1 MTIQGVGTLA
11 DIRVL
16 LVDDEEDMRLVMRV
30 GLNLA
35 NEDLVV
41 VGEAAD
47 GESALALADE
57 LDPTIVVLDQRMPGL
72 SGLETAVALL
82 ERRPGQRMMLCSA
95 FLDDS
100 LRQQAREAGFGRCI
114 EKNEIPQLPEM
125 LRAMAREAA

>member
-1 MTIQGVGTLA
+1 MS

-41 VGEAAD
+41 VGEACD
-47 GESALALADE
+47 GESALRMADE

-72 SGLETAVALL
+72 SGLETAAALL
-82 ERRPGQRMMLCSA
+82 LRRPGQRMMLCSA
-95 FLDDS
+95 FLDDA
-100 LRQQAREAGFGRCI
+100 LRREALEVGFGQCI
-114 EKNEIPQLPEM
+114 EKNEIPQLPEL

>member
-1 MTIQGVGTLA
+1 VS

-35 NEDLVV
+35 NDDLVV

-47 GESALALADE
+47 GASALLLADE

-72 SGLETAVALL
+72 SGLETAIALL

-95 FLDDS
+95 FLDDA
-100 LRQQAREAGFGRCI
+100 LRAEALEAGFRRCI

-125 LRAMAREAA
+125 LRAMAHEAA

>member
-1 MTIQGVGTLA
+1 MGTALS

-47 GESALALADE
+47 GESAIRLADE

-72 SGLETAVALL
+72 SGLETAIALL

-95 FLDDS
+95 FLDDA
-100 LRQQAREAGFGRCI
+100 LRRDALAAGFRRCI
-114 EKNEIPQLPEM
+114 EKNEIPQLPEL

>member
-1 MTIQGVGTLA
+1 VS

-35 NEDLVV
+35 NDDLVV

-47 GESALALADE
+47 GASALVLADE

-72 SGLETAVALL
+72 SGLETAAALL

-95 FLDDS
+95 FLNDD
-100 LRQQAREAGFGRCI
+100 LRREAMAAGFGRCI
-114 EKNEIPQLPEM
+114 EKNEIPQMPEL
-125 LRAMAREAA
+125 LRAMAHEAA

>member
-1 MTIQGVGTLA
+1 MSGAG

-16 LVDDEEDMRLVMRV
+16 LVDDEEDIRLVMRV
-30 GLNLA
+30 GLDLA

-47 GESALALADE
+47 GQAALDLADE

-72 SGLETAVALL
+72 SGIETAARLL

-95 FLDDS
+95 FLDDR
-100 LRQQAREAGFGRCI
+100 LRAEATAAGFQRCI
-114 EKNEIPQLPEM
+114 RKDEIPNLPEM
-125 LRAMAREAA
+125 LRAMARAA

>member
-1 MTIQGVGTLA
+1 VS

-16 LVDDEEDMRLVMRV
+16 LVDDEEDIRLVMRV

-82 ERRPGQRMMLCSA
+82 QRRPGQRMMLCSA
-95 FLDDS
+95 FLNDA
-100 LRQQAREAGFGRCI
+100 LRAEALDAGFGRCI
-114 EKNEIPQLPEM
+114 TKDEITQLPEM

>member
-1 MTIQGVGTLA
+1 MA

-16 LVDDEEDMRLVMRV
+16 LVDDEEDIRLVMRV

-35 NEDLVV
+35 NQDLVV
-41 VGEAAD
+41 VGEASD
-47 GESALALADE
+47 GESALLLADE

-72 SGLETAVALL
+72 SGLETAAALL

-100 LRQQAREAGFGRCI
+100 LRREALEAGFGQCI
-114 EKNEIPQLPEM
+114 QKHEIPQLPDL
-125 LRAMAREAA
+125 LRALARDAA

>member
-1 MTIQGVGTLA
+1 MS

-47 GESALALADE
+47 GESALLLADE

-95 FLDDS
+95 FLDDA
-100 LRQQAREAGFGRCI
+100 LRKEALEVGFGRCI
-114 EKNEIPQLPEM
+114 EKGEIPQLPEM
-125 LRAMAREAA
+125 LRAMARDAA

>member
-1 MTIQGVGTLA
+1 VGSALG

-35 NEDLVV
+35 NDDLVV

-47 GESALALADE
+47 GQSALLMADR

-72 SGLETAVALL
+72 SGMETAAALL

-95 FLDDS
+95 FLDDA
-100 LRQQAREAGFGRCI
+100 LREEALAAGFRQCI
-114 EKNEIPQLPEM
+114 EKNEIPQLPEL

>member
-1 MTIQGVGTLA
+1 LS

-47 GESALALADE
+47 GESALLLADE

-82 ERRPGQRMMLCSA
+82 ARRPGQRMMLCSA
-95 FLDDS
+95 FLDDH
-100 LRQQAREAGFGRCI
+100 LRKEALEAGFRKCI
-114 EKNEIPQLPEM
+114 QKEEIPQLPDL
-125 LRAMAREAA
+125 LRAMAHEAA

>member
-1 MTIQGVGTLA
+1 VG

-47 GESALALADE
+47 GESALALADA

-72 SGLETAVALL
+72 SGLETAAALL
-82 ERRPGQRMMLCSA
+82 ARRPGQRMMLCSA
-95 FLDDS
+95 FLDDA
-100 LRQQAREAGFGRCI
+100 LRKQAHDAGVGRCI
-114 EKNEIPQLPEM
+114 EKNEIPQLPEL

>member
-1 MTIQGVGTLA
+1 MK

-16 LVDDEEDMRLVMRV
+16 LVDDEEDIRLVMRV
-30 GLNLA
+30 GLDLA

-47 GESALALADE
+47 GQSALSLADE

-72 SGLETAVALL
+72 SGIETATRLL

-95 FLDDS
+95 FLDER
-100 LRQQAREAGFGRCI
+100 LRAEASAAGFRSCI
-114 EKNEIPQLPEM
+114 RKDEIPNLPEL
-125 LRAMAREAA
+125 LRAMARAA

>member
-1 MTIQGVGTLA
+1 VS

-41 VGEAAD
+41 VGEASD
-47 GESALALADE
+47 GESALAMADE

-82 ERRPGQRMMLCSA
+82 ERRPGQQMMLCSA
-95 FLDDS
+95 FLDDA
-100 LRQQAREAGFGRCI
+100 LREEALAAGFGRCI
-114 EKNEIPQLPEM
+114 EKNEIPQLPEL

>member
-1 MTIQGVGTLA
+1 VS

-16 LVDDEEDMRLVMRV
+16 LVDDEEDIRLVMRV

-35 NEDLVV
+35 NDDLVV

-47 GESALALADE
+47 GESALRLADE

-95 FLDDS
+95 FLDDH
-100 LRQQAREAGFGRCI
+100 LRREALEAGFGSCI
-114 EKNEIPQLPEM
+114 QKNEIPQLPDL
-125 LRAMAREAA
+125 LRAMARGAA

>member
-1 MTIQGVGTLA
+1 MG

-16 LVDDEEDMRLVMRV
+16 IVDDEEDMRLVMRV

-47 GESALALADE
+47 GESALAMADE

-95 FLDDS
+95 FLDDR
-100 LRQQAREAGFGRCI
+100 LRRQALEVGFGRCI
-114 EKNEIPQLPEM
+114 EKNDIPQLPEL

>member
-1 MTIQGVGTLA
+1 VS

-35 NEDLVV
+35 NDDLVV

-72 SGLETAVALL
+72 SGLETAAALL
-82 ERRPGQRMMLCSA
+82 QRRPGQRMMLCSA
-95 FLDDS
+95 FLDDA
-100 LRQQAREAGFGRCI
+100 LRKEALAAGVRRCI

-125 LRAMAREAA
+125 LRAMAHEAA

>member
-1 MTIQGVGTLA
+1 M
-11 DIRVL
+11 L
-16 LVDDEEDMRLVMRV
+16 LVDDEEDIRLVMRV

-47 GESALALADE
+47 GETALRMADE

-72 SGLETAVALL
+72 SGMETAAVLL

-95 FLDDS
+95 FLDDH
-100 LRQQAREAGFGRCI
+100 LRQEALEVGFRSCI
-114 EKNEIPQLPEM
+114 QKHEIPQLPDL
-125 LRAMAREAA
+125 LRAMARAA

>member
-1 MTIQGVGTLA
+1 VS

-47 GESALALADE
+47 GESALVLADE

-72 SGLETAVALL
+72 SGLETAAALL

-95 FLDDS
+95 FLDDH
-100 LRQQAREAGFGRCI
+100 LRREAMAVGFGRCI

>member
-1 MTIQGVGTLA
+1 MT

-16 LVDDEEDMRLVMRV
+16 LVDDEEDIRLVMRV

-47 GESALALADE
+47 GESALQLADE

-72 SGLETAVALL
+72 SGLETAAALL

-95 FLDDS
+95 FLDDT
-100 LRQQAREAGFGRCI
+100 LRREALEAGFRQCI
-114 EKNEIPQLPEM
+114 QKHEIPQLPDL
-125 LRAMAREAA
+125 LRALAHGAA

>member
-1 MTIQGVGTLA
+1 MGTLA

-82 ERRPGQRMMLCSA
+82 ARRPGQRMMLCSA
-95 FLDDS
+95 FLDDA
-100 LRQQAREAGFGRCI
+100 LRQQALDAGFGRCI
-114 EKNEIPQLPEM
+114 EKNEIPQLPEL

>member
-1 MTIQGVGTLA
+1 VS

-47 GESALALADE
+47 GESALRMADE
-57 LDPTIVVLDQRMPGL
+57 LDPTIIVLDQRMPGL
-72 SGLETAVALL
+72 SGIETAAAMLV
-82 ERRPGQRMMLCSA
+82 RRPGQRMMLCSA
-95 FLDDS
+95 FLDDH
-100 LRQQAREAGFGRCI
+100 LRAEAQEVGFRSCI
-114 EKNEIPQLPEM
+114 QKHEIPQLPEL
-125 LRAMAREAA
+125 LRAMARAA

>member
-1 MTIQGVGTLA
+1 MS

-47 GESALALADE
+47 GESALALADA

-72 SGLETAVALL
+72 SGLETAAALL
-82 ERRPGQRMMLCSA
+82 KRRPGQRMMLCSA
-95 FLDDS
+95 FLDDA
-100 LRQQAREAGFGRCI
+100 LRKQALAAGFRRCI

>member
-1 MTIQGVGTLA
+1 MA

-35 NEDLVV
+35 NDDLVV

-72 SGLETAVALL
+72 SGLETAAALL
-82 ERRPGQRMMLCSA
+82 QRRPGQRMMLCSA
-95 FLDDS
+95 FLDDA
-100 LRQQAREAGFGRCI
+100 LRKEALEAGFRRCI

-125 LRAMAREAA
+125 LRAMAHDAA

>member
-1 MTIQGVGTLA
+1 VS

-16 LVDDEEDMRLVMRV
+16 LVDDEEDIRLVMRV

-35 NEDLVV
+35 NEDLIV

-47 GESALALADE
+47 GESALRLADE

-100 LRQQAREAGFGRCI
+100 LRKEALEAGFRQCI
-114 EKNEIPQLPEM
+114 QKHEIPQLPDL
-125 LRAMAREAA
+125 LRALARDAA